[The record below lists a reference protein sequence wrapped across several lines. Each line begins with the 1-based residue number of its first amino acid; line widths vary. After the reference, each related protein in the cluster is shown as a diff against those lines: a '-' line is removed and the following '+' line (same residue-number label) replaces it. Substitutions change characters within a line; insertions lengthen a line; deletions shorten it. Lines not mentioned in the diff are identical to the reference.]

1 MASSKT
7 WIARGRHLPRFMR
20 DFHAQKDVFKL
31 IARMC
36 PQDEKDPYKVSWIAG
51 HCFVVDRFLRVMA
64 LCGWTLQRT
73 RAAENFSDI
82 EAEIARMKDE
92 DAQAFAKMLDD
103 NRAERATKG
112 GA

>member
-1 MASSKT
+1 
-7 WIARGRHLPRFMR
+7 MR

-36 PQDEKDPYKVSWIAG
+36 PQDDKDPYKVSWIAG

-92 DAQAFAKMLDD
+92 DAQAFVKMLDD
-103 NRAERATKG
+103 NRAERAAKG
-112 GA
+112 GQ